1 MDEGYTLISPNHNVS
16 GLFDTLILIGISLFV
31 ATVMSRACI
40 WLVAKS
46 HGQTMDEYMQGLAE
60 STKKRSDEK

>member
-31 ATVMSRACI
+31 ATVMSRAYI

-46 HGQTMDEYMQGLAE
+46 HGQSMDEYMQGLAE

>member
-1 MDEGYTLISPNHNVS
+1 MDEGYTLIFPNHHVS
-16 GLFDTLILIGISLFV
+16 GLFDTLILIWISLFV
-31 ATVMSRACI
+31 ATVMSRAYI
-40 WLVAKS
+40 WVVAKS